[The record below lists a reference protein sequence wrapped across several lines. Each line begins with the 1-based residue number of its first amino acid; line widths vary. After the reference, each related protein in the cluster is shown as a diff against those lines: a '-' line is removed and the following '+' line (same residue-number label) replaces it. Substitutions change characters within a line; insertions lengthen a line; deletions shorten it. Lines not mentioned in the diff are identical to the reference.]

1 MRISKLLPTTLIALA
16 LSTTVGCAVDVA
28 GPAKSGQGQ
37 SPTPRT
43 ADSGSSATSPAAVG
57 SPSSGNPPT
66 ASSSAGAANSL
77 KISGNY
83 GTQTA
88 ECSGRDV
95 VVDGNSN
102 SIVFK
107 GNCGTIT
114 LAGEYNTIDVE
125 AVDTLQVMGQANE
138 AYVKTVSTIQMAGAS
153 YATVHW
159 VGGAGADNDP
169 SVSGTGDTNTVE
181 KISQQDYEDEIAP

>member
-1 MRISKLLPTTLIALA
+1 MRISRLLPTTLIALA

-28 GPAKSGQGQ
+28 GPAKSGQAQ
-37 SPTPRT
+37 SPTPQT
-43 ADSGSSATSPAAVG
+43 PGSGSGASSPAAVG
-57 SPSSGNPPT
+57 SPSSGNQPT

-88 ECSGRDV
+88 DCSGRDV
-95 VVDGNSN
+95 VIEGNSN

-107 GNCGTIT
+107 GNCGKIT
-114 LAGEYNTIDVE
+114 LAGGYNTIAVE
-125 AVDTLQVMGQANE
+125 AVDTLQVTGQTNE
-138 AYVKTVSTIQMAGAS
+138 AYVKTVGTIQMAGATYS
-153 YATVHW
+153 TVHW

-169 SVSGTGDTNTVE
+169 TVSSTGDTNTVE